1 MDDIAEVLEYA
12 QEVHGL
18 DLSKGAV
25 FMKTYTTVQGDMW
38 EQRDAAPNS
47 REKRSLT
54 QSQCPRSEV
63 TEHKSAVEGMPPW
76 KKVNP

>member
-1 MDDIAEVLEYA
+1 
-12 QEVHGL
+12 
-18 DLSKGAV
+18 
-25 FMKTYTTVQGDMW
+25 MKTYTTVQGDMW

-76 KKVNP
+76 KR